1 MSDEMIICHCSPT
14 LAGLK
19 TGNLFN
25 CPCSDK
31 KELILAVRSLN
42 KRLAPKGIRVI
53 PIQVCEQR
61 VLIYLYRP
69 DKLENDLAVEEAGEI
84 LRACG
89 YSTGDCDKCVV
100 RLSRRL
106 QESGDFPHEIGLF
119 LGYPPEDVRGFIENH
134 AEGYKFVG
142 CWKVY
147 GDEKSAKKQFA
158 RYKKCTDVYCSQW
171 ANGKSIE
178 RLTVA
183 V

>member
-1 MSDEMIICHCSPT
+1 M
-14 LAGLK
+14 
-19 TGNLFN
+19 LF
-25 CPCSDK
+25 
-31 KELILAVRSLN
+31 RS
-42 KRLAPKGIRVI
+42 
-53 PIQVCEQR
+53 
-61 VLIYLYRP
+61 
-69 DKLENDLAVEEAGEI
+69 
-84 LRACG
+84 
-89 YSTGDCDKCVV
+89 
-100 RLSRRL
+100 SRRL

>member
-1 MSDEMIICHCSPT
+1 M
-14 LAGLK
+14 
-19 TGNLFN
+19 
-25 CPCSDK
+25 
-31 KELILAVRSLN
+31 ILAVRSLN

-178 RLTVA
+178 RLTAA

>member
-1 MSDEMIICHCSPT
+1 MSEEMLIRHCSPT
-14 LAGLK
+14 LAGIKTANMFTCCFENPEDIKRDIRKLNSMLVKNGLK
-19 TGNLFN
+19 ALPLRFSGNR
-25 CPCSDK
+25 
-31 KELILAVRSLN
+31 A
-42 KRLAPKGIRVI
+42 
-53 PIQVCEQR
+53 
-61 VLIYLYRP
+61 LIYVYRP
-69 DKLENDLAVEEAGEI
+69 TRLTEDLKNRTAGYI
-84 LRACG
+84 LSGLG
-89 YSTGDCDKCVV
+89 YEGKTTRQCIVHLK
-100 RLSRRL
+100 RRICR
-106 QESGDFPHEIGLF
+106 QAEFPHEIGLF

>member
-1 MSDEMIICHCSPT
+1 MSDEMIVRHCSPT

-119 LGYPPEDVRGFIENH
+119 LGYPPEDVKGFMEKGAN
-134 AEGYKFVG
+134 ECKCTGM
-142 CWKVY
+142 WKVY
-147 GDEKSAKKQFA
+147 GNVEEAQRLFKQ
-158 RYKKCTDVYCSQW
+158 YKKCVDIYLTLFSEGREV
-171 ANGKSIE
+171 K
-178 RLTVA
+178 RLIVA
-183 V
+183 S